1 MDEHDASNGSAS
13 ASQAAAD
20 LNPAGA
26 GTSGSLLALFTEVT
40 ALANQLRKTTAFVN
54 RQDNSPQAGWSIL
67 RTLGRLGPQTV
78 PDIARARALSR
89 QNIQILVNRLE
100 AQGYVA
106 VTPNP
111 AHKRSGL
118 VELAE
123 RGRRLLA
130 GVMERES
137 ATLEALVPHVSRSRL
152 VPAARLLRQLRE
164 LLAGKGLLRAELAEE
179 RPARKPARMPGRVGP
194 GRTAAPPSAE
204 LPIAH
209 QPIEQNE
216 GEFPV
221 NLL

>member
-1 MDEHDASNGSAS
+1 M
-13 ASQAAAD
+13 
-20 LNPAGA
+20 
-26 GTSGSLLALFTEVT
+26 FTEVT
-40 ALANQLRKTTAFVN
+40 ALANQLRKTTGFVN

-67 RTLGRLGPQTV
+67 RTLGRRGPQTV

-118 VELAE
+118 IGLTE
-123 RGRRLLA
+123 RGRRLQA
-130 GVMERES
+130 SVMERES
-137 ATLEALVPHVSRSRL
+137 ATLEALLPHVSRPRL

-164 LLAGKGLLRAELAEE
+164 LLAAKGLPAAGMAEE
-179 RPARKPARMPGRVGP
+179 RSARKPARMSDRAGP
-194 GRTAAPPSAE
+194 RRTPAPPSAE
-204 LPIAH
+204 LPIARE
-209 QPIEQNE
+209 PIEPDE